1 MGRGLAVLS
10 SQEIKDMSAHAVCQ
24 KCGGFDPCCLVSER
38 IVFFV
43 IKIKRGPVRRKAR
56 DTFELLVARWLL
68 ACEFKLSIGQFEHAQ
83 QHGCT
88 TTHRAFSPLPSPSS
102 HISLPRQHGNIGL
115 VHNPPAVN
123 VNHLLIGPLNRWK
136 IATGK
141 LYFHKK
147 DMVIP
152 PTHGATRAQR
162 PTNGGIE

>member
-10 SQEIKDMSAHAVCQ
+10 SQEIKDMSAHGVRQ

-43 IKIKRGPVRRKAR
+43 DGRGGQR
-56 DTFELLVARWLL
+56 DTFENFLLSTGCCSLL
-68 ACEFKLSIGQFEHAQ
+68 PGLLNSNFSIGQFEHTQ
-83 QHGCT
+83 QHGCA

>member
-1 MGRGLAVLS
+1 MLYAKSVGGLTRVVSLIGSLFGNTKIRGG
-10 SQEIKDMSAHAVCQ
+10 QRDTYFEN
-24 KCGGFDPCCLVSER
+24 FELVS
-38 IVFFV
+38 
-43 IKIKRGPVRRKAR
+43 
-56 DTFELLVARWLL
+56 LL
-68 ACEFKLSIGQFEHAQ
+68 AGLSFLLNSNFSIGQFEHTQ